1 MKIKGICFSR
11 YGLKLQER
19 VRKELMERN
28 QSDDLEAEWFYRG
41 SMTQEEVGSAKK
53 LTVSIHEWTEE
64 NFNHCD
70 VLLFIG
76 ACGIAVRAIAPFV
89 RDKRHDPAVIVM
101 DEMGRFCIP
110 ILSGHVG
117 GANAFAVRLADLLSG
132 IPVITTA
139 TDIHNKFAVDLYAK
153 KHHLTMSNATYAKEV
168 SAAVVSGEPVGF
180 YTNFPVE
187 GELPEGLV
195 WSDKLDQAI
204 RDSGEREGGIS
215 LGIYISPSYNRAYFD
230 HTLWLIPRCLAIGIG
245 CKKGTSSHAI
255 EQFVRD
261 TLSKFSLYEEAICN
275 VSTIDLKKDDPGLL
289 AFCKSRELPF
299 TTYSAEELRSVPGT
313 FTRSG
318 FVEQITG
325 VDNVCERSAVL
336 SGGGELLIPKQAR
349 DGMTLAVAMTDWK
362 VVF

>member
-1 MKIKGICFSR
+1 MKIAGICFSGS
-11 YGLKLQER
+11 GLQLEKRIQKKL
-19 VRKELMERN
+19 V
-28 QSDDLEAEWFYRG
+28 DDSPIYNDLSAEWFFRG
-41 SMTQEEVGSAKK
+41 KFAKDETGLSTRLEGS
-53 LTVSIHEWTEE
+53 VHDWTAEH
-64 NFNHCD
+64 FNHCD

-117 GANAFAVRLADLLSG
+117 GANEFAAELADVLGG

-139 TDIHNKFAVDLYAK
+139 TDIHNKFAVDVYAK
-153 KHHLTMSNATYAKEV
+153 KHNLTMSNATYAKEV

-195 WSDKLDQAI
+195 WSEKLEQALE
-204 RDSGEREGGIS
+204 DNGERTGGIS

-230 HTLWLIPRCLAIGIG
+230 HTLWLIPRCLTVGIECG
-245 CKKGTSSHAI
+245 AEADGREV

-261 TLSKFSLYEEAICN
+261 TLNSFSLYEEAVQSIAVPETSRDLPGIVEFCRRSGIPLHTFRDEQLKEKSGRICEQCA
-275 VSTIDLKKDDPGLL
+275 SLDGGAELL
-289 AFCKSRELPF
+289 
-299 TTYSAEELRSVPGT
+299 T
-313 FTRSG
+313 TRSG
-318 FVEQITG
+318 
-325 VDNVCERSAVL
+325 A
-336 SGGGELLIPKQAR
+336 
-349 DGMTLAVAMTDWK
+349 DGIACAVALTDWK
-362 VVF
+362 VVFETT

>member
-1 MKIKGICFSR
+1 MIERIQGAKMKIAGICFSGS
-11 YGLKLQER
+11 GLELEKKIQKKLIEAS
-19 VRKELMERN
+19 VFN
-28 QSDDLEAEWFYRG
+28 DLCAEWFFRG
-41 SMTQEEVGSAKK
+41 RFAEDESGLSKRLEGS
-53 LTVSIHEWTEE
+53 VRDWTAEH
-64 NFNHCD
+64 FNHCD

-117 GANAFAVRLADLLSG
+117 GANEFAAELADVLGS

-139 TDIHNKFAVDLYAK
+139 TDIHNKFAVDVYAK
-153 KHHLTMSNATYAKEV
+153 KHNLTMSNATYAKEV

-195 WSDKLDQAI
+195 WSEKLEQALE
-204 RDSGEREGGIS
+204 DNGERSGGIS

-230 HTLWLIPRCLAIGIG
+230 HTLWLIPRCLTVGIE
-245 CKKGTSSHAI
+245 CRKDADAREI
-255 EQFVRD
+255 EQFIRD
-261 TLSKFSLYEEAICN
+261 TLNSFSLYEEAVRSIAVPDSSGEN
-275 VSTIDLKKDDPGLL
+275 PGLAEFSRRSGIPIHIIHPEKPEEKSAPL
-289 AFCKSRELPF
+289 CEQCAFLDGGRELL
-299 TTYSAEELRSVPGT
+299 TT
-313 FTRSG
+313 
-318 FVEQITG
+318 
-325 VDNVCERSAVL
+325 
-336 SGGGELLIPKQAR
+336 R
-349 DGMTLAVAMTDWK
+349 DSTDGIACAVALIDWN